1 MDLVIDSNILVSG
14 LRSSLGASHAVLQR
28 IRFDERLRL
37 HVSTPVVLEYEEVLI
52 RELVPSHFTADQIS
66 SFLDDL
72 IARSIRHASIVRR
85 RPISPDPDD
94 DALIELALTSGADA
108 LITHNLS
115 DFTAINQLGVALLT
129 PGELLRLLKP

>member
-1 MDLVIDSNILVSG
+1 MDLVLDSNILVSG
-14 LRSSLGASHAVLQR
+14 LRASRGASHALLQK
-28 IRFDERLRL
+28 IAHDDRLRL

-72 IARSIRHASIVRR
+72 IARSIRHSSVVRR
-85 RPISPDPDD
+85 RPISADPDD

-115 DFTAINQLGVALLT
+115 DFTSINQMGVALLT
-129 PGELLRLLKP
+129 PGGLLRLLNS